1 MKILNGKKLADRVFG
16 KIKKEIKDS
25 RFKLRLAIIQIGEN
39 PVSEIFIKQKKRAC
53 ELVGINFQLYKFQ
66 KKISQKRLKKETQ
79 KICQN
84 PRNSGIIVQLPLPKN
99 LDTDEILNLIPLKKD
114 IDVLSAESLGKFY
127 QGTLPILPPVVCAVS
142 YLLKTSKIKIKGKN
156 IVLVGAGRLVGQ
168 PLALWI
174 LKEKGTLSV
183 VNEFTEDS
191 PPLMKK
197 ADILISGVGKPNL
210 INGKMVKNGAI
221 VIDAGTSYKK
231 GKLVGDVDFKSCSK
245 KASYIT
251 PVPGGVGPLT
261 VACLLENLTK
271 II

>member
-66 KKISQKRLKKETQ
+66 KRISQTKLKKEIQ
-79 KICQN
+79 RISREKK
-84 PRNSGIIVQLPLPKN
+84 NSGIIIQLPLPQN
-99 LDTDEILNLIPLKKD
+99 FDTDEILNLIPSQKD
-114 IDVLSAESLGKFY
+114 VDVLSVESLGKFY
-127 QGTLPILPPVVCAVS
+127 QGKLEILPPVVCAIS
-142 YLLKTSKIKIKGKN
+142 HLLKDYNVKIKGKN
-156 IVLVGAGRLVGQ
+156 VVLVGAGKLVGK
-168 PLALWI
+168 PLNLWI
-174 LKEKGTLSV
+174 LGEKGTLTII
-183 VNEFTEDS
+183 NEFTEDS